1 MRTWSIALSLALLMS
16 VGTAAQTVANSS
28 PNPAPPVI
36 SAEAPK
42 VPDVSTTAAPLI
54 GGGTGVIAELSKS
67 VNAKKAKPGDRVK
80 AEVIQDVIYRGKVV
94 VRMGSKL
101 IGHVTMAKA
110 RTKED
115 GESQLGIIF
124 DKAEL
129 KGGGEINLVACI
141 RALAAPSSMSMVDK
155 PELMAPPPLPGAG
168 GGGGPQ
174 PLGNPRTASGPT
186 RGGVGISSANQGV
199 GSGASASAAYNQGQ
213 MAPNAHHRRER
224 TLLSSAS
231 RGVYGLRG
239 VSLAASGAGASQS
252 TVISSMRDDV
262 KLETGVQIVVQLNVP
277 ATQ

>member
-28 PNPAPPVI
+28 PNPASPVI
-36 SAEAPK
+36 SAETPK

-67 VNAKKAKPGDRVK
+67 VNAKKVKPGDRVK

-101 IGHVTMAKA
+101 IGHVTTAKA

-115 GESQLGIIF
+115 SESQLGIIF

-155 PELMAPPPLPGAG
+155 PELMAPPPMPG
-168 GGGGPQ
+168 GGGSGPQ
-174 PLGNPRTASGPT
+174 PIGTGRTANGQT
-186 RGGVGISSANQGV
+186 RGVGVSSANQGI
-199 GSGASASAAYNQGQ
+199 GSGASASAAYN
-213 MAPNAHHRRER
+213 ASTLPPNAHHRRDR

-231 RGVYGLRG
+231 RGVYGLHG
-239 VSLAASGAGASQS
+239 VSLSASGTGANQS